1 MKKALSLVLTMCI
14 VLSLFATFV
23 VSASAEEAVV
33 SVGATYTATA
43 KTHDYG
49 DWAGCSQN
57 ADKALTDGEKATDN
71 QYMKPYNAY
80 IESGVVAYGNT
91 VSLTLTLDKAYALT
105 GFNVYTIGGADGAA
119 NPLSASVSVSTD
131 GTNWSE
137 AVETTVT
144 TSTGS
149 NTWGHNYTLAKYSVT
164 VDAVNAQYVKFDIV
178 SGGNQIF
185 IDELEAIGSEIQETV
200 EAKVLNLDRANH
212 YDWTQK
218 DYNSTQYAP
227 TASSAGEILL
237 AAAADANAKVGDRF
251 GGNYFTWWYA
261 ILAEWDAA
269 AEAYVVTEIDLP
281 GDVEGKPYE
290 NWTLGEG
297 KLVVLCNTGY
307 ASTEPAGNAD
317 DAAVIKEIV
326 VGDKLTVNGS
336 DFATLAAAS
345 GALEN
350 VSLTINAPAEEGGKV
365 VITKG
370 DNIALNKTYT
380 LSGCGER
387 DTYHAKLTD
396 GAAKAELS
404 YNHDEWFGFY
414 CNGSDQSI
422 INAPDKLGHVIIDLG
437 ASYDIFGVSVNF
449 VDLAGGSGINAPTAV
464 NAYLSADGETWSDPV
479 ALNIPTDTTEG
490 VSYAVAGEVS
500 GSARYVKVDVA
511 LGGTFAFLNE
521 IEVYEAKKTVVPG
534 GDEPEVIV
542 ETITVDGDLNDTG
555 WAEDKWIKVDGN
567 NGSWQY
573 PTHKEVAEGTPIPT
587 FTYTHQLRADETK
600 LYGAVVLD
608 GVHEEVDGEA
618 KNIKVRIWFRDN
630 DEATVYSS
638 FYDFVLAPDGTL
650 TTAAKYNQSTT
661 TNSGALIENTTLEA
675 VAKVVDG
682 KTVYEFSIALDEV
695 TADGNFDYFI
705 SLERKQNVN
714 TGTLYYPFIP
724 ELAETSPHGNYPW
737 MLWYTENDATV
748 EVESILLGE
757 VVIGDDDNNDG
768 ETDDDLGDAGIY
780 AIAALAV
787 VALIGTAVVIKK
799 RA

>member
-23 VSASAEEAVV
+23 VSASAEDAVNLAA
-33 SVGATYTATA
+33 GKTYTYPTEGLYYITWDESWGVSKTA
-43 KTHDYG
+43 DT
-49 DWAGCSQN
+49 
-57 ADKALTDGEKATDN
+57 ALTDGDK
-71 QYMKPYNAY
+71 
-80 IESGVVAYGNT
+80 SGNYYGANTMVGWSGINPVIVIDLGAVASVDTFKYT
-91 VSLTLTLDKAYALT
+91 AYA
-105 GFNVYTIGGADGAA
+105 GMDGIAEA
-119 NPLSASVSVSTD
+119 ASVTIEVSTD
-131 GTNWSE
+131 NTNWTEVTYTSAQGE
-137 AVETTVT
+137 KTMSDLAWASTGYIVETTAT
-144 TSTGS
+144 
-149 NTWGHNYTLAKYSVT
+149 AAEA
-164 VDAVNAQYVKFDIV
+164 VDAQYVRFTYTRTGAFV
-178 SGGNQIF
+178 FLN
-185 IDELEAIGSEIQETV
+185 EIEVWGTEVEETV

-281 GDVEGKPYE
+281 GDGEGKPYE

-387 DTYHAKLTD
+387 TSYYAKLTD
-396 GAAKAELS
+396 GVALDTLT
-404 YNHDEWFGFY
+404 YNADDWFGFY
-414 CNGSDQSI
+414 CHGEDQTV
-422 INAPDKLGHVIIDLG
+422 INAPDKVGFAVIDLG
-437 ASYDIFGVSVNF
+437 EAKSIYSVRANL
-449 VDLAGGSGINAPTAV
+449 VNKDSSGISIPESV
-464 NAYLSADGETWSDPV
+464 KVYLSNDGETFTEAASL
-479 ALNIPTDTTEG
+479 ATQTGEDTAYWTEAN
-490 VSYAVAGEVS
+490 VTGE
-500 GSARYVKVDVA
+500 ARYVKVEFK

-521 IEVYEAKKTVVPG
+521 IEVYEAVETTVPD
-534 GDEPEVIV
+534 DEPEVIV

-573 PTHKEVAEGTPIPT
+573 PTQKEAAEGTPIPT

-608 GVHEEVDGEA
+608 GVHEVVDGEA

-737 MLWYTENDATV
+737 MLWYTANDATV
-748 EVESILLGE
+748 EVEDILLGE
-757 VVIGDDDNNDG
+757 VVIGDDDNNDDG